1 MIVEVRSSQ
10 AEKDHIHTVR
20 KLFHLTDVD
29 NDGFVS
35 LEEFVLMGLHQKKLH
50 TKKPMTWKDEERI
63 KNGLVRRFREIDSN
77 FQAVPYY
84 KYKEYMLRSVGE
96 MHPGDLEAQS
106 ATLNSALM
114 DATIANG
121 RIMVNQVLH
130 DVYHGP
136 SLPTLLTSDPEDKGS
151 YKKL

>member
-1 MIVEVRSSQ
+1 MPAQ
-10 AEKDHIHTVR
+10 VR

-63 KNGLVRRFREIDSN
+63 KNGLVRRFREIDSS

-96 MHPGDLEAQS
+96 MHPGDLEA
-106 ATLNSALM
+106 LGMEKGNLKP
-114 DATIANG
+114 
-121 RIMVNQVLH
+121 QVVKDLE
-130 DVYHGP
+130 
-136 SLPTLLTSDPEDKGS
+136 S
-151 YKKL
+151 